1 MSDVL
6 QDFKIDENLKVE
18 FFLPDAAG
26 NLFILGISLLGG
38 DDVLAG
44 AGQFLIGASLL
55 GGTDTLAGEAQIAFT
70 WQSYE
75 CSVSELDIDF
85 GGEVQ
90 DSLYF
95 QPRPAQADITIQN
108 LTIDPTVNPAM
119 RPGVGVRARLARG
132 DYNKTLF
139 RGYIDTINVSYD
151 PRNNSHTMQIT
162 AFDSFKRV
170 VNSRLALLDTA
181 DPVEFP
187 DGYATPYEVIEIIA
201 DQYGTAMS
209 ALSEPTA
216 GQIPGTTLA
225 DFIPATPLY
234 EAIQVGLGLFWIE
247 PDTEEFVFI
256 PRPETLNPEGAYSIG
271 NNHNEPLHLCMSDLE
286 VASNL
291 ENIYNSLKVSLTSDS
306 ETSVLVRNTDSI
318 ELFGEYAIDTDLN
331 TTDADE
337 LERWARAVFN
347 QTTTKLVQNVETP
360 AIDRKGALTHA
371 AIIQPGETIRV
382 VYTTPQLNINDTYTV
397 TKVSHSID
405 VNNWFTTLELWKE
418 F

>member
-1 MSDVL
+1 MSNVL
-6 QDFKIDENLKVE
+6 ENFDIASDLKVE

-44 AGQFLIGASLL
+44 AGQFIIGTSLL
-55 GGTDTLAGEAQIAFT
+55 GGTDTLAGEATVAFT
-70 WQSYE
+70 WQAYE

-90 DSLYF
+90 DALYF
-95 QPRPAQADITIQN
+95 QPRPAQADLTLQN
-108 LTIDPTVNPAM
+108 LTIDSTVNPAM
-119 RPGVGVRARLARG
+119 RPGVGVRARLQRG
-132 DYNKTLF
+132 EYSKTLF
-139 RGYIDTINVSYD
+139 RGYIDTINVTYD
-151 PRNNSHTMQIT
+151 PRNNTHLMQVT

-209 ALSEPTA
+209 PQSALTD
-216 GQIPGTTLA
+216 GRIPGTTLE

-256 PRPETLNPEGAYSIG
+256 PRPETLDPTGAYSVG
-271 NNHNEPLHLCMSDLE
+271 NNHNEPLHLCMSDID

-306 ETSVLVRNTDSI
+306 NTSVLVRNTDSI

-331 TTDADE
+331 TTDEIE
-337 LERWARAVFN
+337 LTRWASAVFN
-347 QTTTKLVQNVETP
+347 QTTTKLVQSVETP

-382 VYTTPQLNINDTYTV
+382 VYQTPQLNINDTYTV
-397 TKVSHSID
+397 TKVSHNID